1 MHGHAR
7 PHRPDYHCPESDP
20 MNRLISIFLNRF
32 VLLPVIAL
40 LAGCATV
47 SGPRE
52 VVLPIEKLQSVLAS
66 KLPANSR
73 YLDLIDINVTNPRL
87 QLNPESNRVVVF
99 VDATVT
105 PVIGKKVLRG
115 SFRMSGILAIDAARQ
130 AVIVQQPRMDELT
143 IEGMDTPVAGQLAK
157 VGGLLAAR
165 ILQNVPVY
173 TFTPEQLRDAGV
185 QFSPSQISTTARA
198 LVVTFAPVK

>member
-1 MHGHAR
+1 
-7 PHRPDYHCPESDP
+7 